1 MKKILLSLAVI
12 GIVSAVVVGGT
23 SAWFSDT
30 EEITGNTFSTGSIDI
45 NVDKGEAQQIG
56 HFEFKDM
63 KPSQTE
69 YMEFTINN
77 TGANPANIWK
87 KIEVTTLYND
97 SNHSADEPITEP
109 ECVEGEGV
117 WDSINNKC
125 DINASSDGR
134 GPYEPQYNLEDYI
147 KYDLSVKVYAPEG
160 ADPIWWQTIYVD
172 GDNKVI
178 SDVYGTS
185 TTPIYNPD
193 KGVIL
198 GMIPANGKMEVK
210 QSYHLDEDVANW
222 AQGDTMTFD
231 VVVYA
236 EQLQNSVVLV
246 SKSGDWD
253 DIDQNELPAKYAKLT
268 YKVKDQTFK
277 YDFTAQGLAANTGYV
292 LLAGTNPYNNADKQ
306 VIGEFTTDGDGSI
319 SALTQEKSLNSFSN
333 AKVWLILKSDDWG
346 EGKMRDWHG
355 DAYLFET
362 ALIDFYKI

>member
-45 NVDKGEAQQIG
+45 NVDKGEAQEIG

-77 TGANPANIWK
+77 TGANSANIWK
-87 KIEVTTLYND
+87 KIVVTTPYND
-97 SNHSADEPITEP
+97 SNHSADKPITEP
-109 ECVEGEGV
+109 ECVEGKGV
-117 WDSINNKC
+117 WDSIHNAC
-125 DINASSDGR
+125 DINTASGG
-134 GPYEPQYNLEDYI
+134 GPYHPQYNLENYI
-147 KYDLSVKVYAPEG
+147 KYDLSVKVYAPG
-160 ADPIWWQTIYVD
+160 GTAPIWWQTIYVD

-178 SDVYGTS
+178 SDVYSTS
-185 TTPIYNPD
+185 TTPIYDPA

-198 GMIPANGKMEVK
+198 GMIPAGGKMEVK
-210 QSYHLDEDVANW
+210 QSYHLDENVTNW
-222 AQGDTMTFD
+222 AQQDTMTFD
-231 VVVYA
+231 VVVFA

-246 SKSGDWD
+246 SKSGDGWA
-253 DIDQNELPAKYAKLT
+253 DIDQNELPTKYAKLT

-277 YDFTAQGLAANTGYV
+277 YDFTVQGLTPMTDYV
-292 LLAGTNPYNNADKQ
+292 LLVGTNPYDNADRQ
-306 VIGEFTTDGDGSI
+306 VIGEFKTDGSGSI
-319 SALTQEKSLNSFSN
+319 SALTQEKILDSFSN
-333 AKVWLILKSDDWG
+333 AKVWLIPKSDWNG
-346 EGKMRDWHG
+346 VAMSGWHG